1 MIDCLIVGDSIA
13 YGVSNIRQE
22 CVAQVKSGIN
32 SQDWNRRY
40 SVIPARTT
48 IISLGTNDFAG
59 LNTEAELIKLR
70 EKIPRG
76 TRVYWIVP
84 PIKPMKQAIVR
95 EIAREYED
103 SVILISERW
112 LSTDRIHPTYNGY
125 RELAEITRQDK

>member
-13 YGVSNIRQE
+13 YGVSNIRHE

-32 SQDWNRRY
+32 SQDWNRRFA
-40 SVIPARTT
+40 IMPARNT

-70 EKIPRG
+70 EKIVKG
-76 TRVYWIVP
+76 TRVYWIIP

-95 EIAREYED
+95 EIAREYD
-103 SVILISERW
+103 DTIIRISERM

-125 RELAEITRQDK
+125 RELADMAK

>member
-32 SQDWNRRY
+32 SQDWNRRF

-76 TRVYWIVP
+76 TRVYWIMP

-125 RELAEITRQDK
+125 RELAEMTR